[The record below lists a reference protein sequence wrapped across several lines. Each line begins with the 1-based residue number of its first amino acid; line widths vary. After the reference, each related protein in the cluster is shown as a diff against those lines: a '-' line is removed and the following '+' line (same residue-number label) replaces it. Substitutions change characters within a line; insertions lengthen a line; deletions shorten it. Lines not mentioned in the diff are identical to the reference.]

1 MFWRTTV
8 STSPPSR
15 AWSTTRR
22 CRRTLPATPGWTPG
36 GEGVHARA
44 GRRGG
49 DLSAISHDRV
59 VLGRAV
65 EEILRLQPGRGIES
79 LPRLSTQ
86 DITVGGTEIPAGAK
100 LIVPLEAA
108 NRDPAVLPDP
118 DHFDPRVEVDW

>member
-1 MFWRTTV
+1 M
-8 STSPPSR
+8 
-15 AWSTTRR
+15 
-22 CRRTLPATPGWTPG
+22 
-36 GEGVHARA
+36 
-44 GRRGG
+44 
-49 DLSAISHDRV
+49 

-100 LIVPLEAA
+100 LIAPLEAA
-108 NRDPAVLPDP
+108 NRDPAVFPDP